1 MKYRDCIHFDPIET
15 VVQLKD
21 ADKAQAAKRLVDSY
35 VISDAMA
42 ERLISLVIP
51 QLQFDMPADN
61 KGLLI
66 VGNYGTGKSHLM
78 AFLSSIAADASL
90 LEHVRH
96 PAVQEASPA
105 IAGRFQVIRT
115 EIGGVEMSLRDIIV
129 SVLEEHLAALGV
141 DYTFP
146 AAGTITNHK
155 RAFEDMMEAFGQR
168 YPDQGLLLVVD
179 ELLDYLRT
187 RVDQALILD
196 LNFLRELAEVCKD
209 LRLRFMVGVQEAIF
223 DSHRF
228 SFVADSLRRVKDRFE
243 QVLIARTD
251 VKFVVAHRLLQKN
264 TEQQSKIR
272 EYLSRFAPFYSNLT
286 ERMDEFVQLF
296 PVHPDYIDAFDRITF
311 AEKREVLKT
320 LTASIRNILD
330 CDVPLDH
337 PGLLAFDSYW
347 EMLRQNPAFRSSP
360 EIKAVVDCS
369 QVLEARIQ
377 QAFTRPV
384 YKPMALRL
392 IHGLSIH
399 RLTTGDIYAPL
410 GATPEELRD
419 TLFLFDAGIAE
430 MGGREPDKDLLT
442 LVETVLREIHKAM
455 SGQFISNNP
464 ENRQCYLDLKKADD
478 YDALIEKRAESL
490 DGHLLDR
497 AYYEALKQI
506 MECQDTTYATGY
518 KIWQYELPWP
528 ERKATRTG
536 YLFFGTPNERSTAVP
551 QRDFYLYFVQP
562 FEPYRFKDEKLGDEV
577 FFRLSGKDDAF
588 TAILKNYAAA
598 VELAGTASGSS
609 KATYEAKGKAF
620 LQKMVQWLQQHI
632 RDAFEVT
639 HKGQSKKLSDW
650 FKGKSIRDI
659 AGLGPEETIN
669 FRDLVNL
676 AAATCLAPD
685 FADKAPDYPCFS
697 QLITNKNRPQ
707 AAQDALR
714 AIAGQSRT
722 KQALAMLDALEVLD
736 GERIE
741 PTKSKYAQYLLSLF
755 TSKGHGQVV
764 VRQEV
769 FLDDNG
775 LEYMAPGSFR
785 LEAELV
791 VVLLAA
797 LVYSGDMVLTLPG
810 KKFDA
815 TTLRELAGTSL
826 DDLQNFKHLELPK
839 EWNLPGIKAVF
850 ELLGMAPGEAHAI
863 TQGSEK
869 PLHAML
875 QKADEITRR
884 LVQATHSLRSG
895 IVFWGQDV
903 AQSVAQGAVGHLAGA
918 ATSLDAAK
926 VFFEGLSVY
935 TSLGKLKNFRHSP
948 QEAETHPPALATLTQ
963 VESLLA
969 CTQQLAPVTA
979 WLNTAEGALPLDHP
993 WQEQLKVA
1001 KLDTLTALRGTV
1013 GQDVAAN
1020 IRQIASR
1027 LHSLQKDYI
1036 HLYADLHRKAR
1047 LNMSDDGRKK
1057 ALQHDSR
1064 LKDLSTLSII
1074 EFMPRPQLIAFQDGL
1089 ARLVSCPALTE
1100 QELEKSPV
1108 CPHCSFRPALEQNIQ
1123 AANLQL
1129 DALDEQLDV
1138 MRSGWANALLDTLA
1152 DPMTQE
1158 NLRLMPEQEQAAIAA
1173 FMESKA
1179 LPSPVSTAFAQAL
1192 KELFSGLVAVT
1203 LSAKAL
1209 QTALGATGG
1218 PATTVEMKRRFA
1230 AYIDAQCKGHD
1241 PAKVR
1246 IVFGGESHG
1255 R

>member
-21 ADKAQAAKRLVDSY
+21 ADKAQAARRLVDSY

-42 ERLISLVIP
+42 ERLVNLVIP
-51 QLQFDMPADN
+51 QLQFEIPADN

-78 AFLSSIAADASL
+78 AFLSSVAGDASL

-96 PAVQEASPA
+96 PSVQEAASA
-105 IAGRFQVIRT
+105 ISGRFQVIRT

-129 SVLEEHLAALGV
+129 SVLEEHLAAMGV
-141 DYTFP
+141 DYSFP

-209 LRLRFMVGVQEAIF
+209 LRLRFIAGVQEAIF
-223 DSHRF
+223 DSPRF

-251 VKFVVAHRLLQKN
+251 VKFVVANRLLQKN

-272 EYLSRFAPFYSNLT
+272 EYLSRFAPFYRNLT

-296 PVHPDYIDAFDRITF
+296 PVHPDYIETFDRITF

-320 LTASIRNILD
+320 LSASIRNILD
-330 CDVPLDH
+330 DDVPLDH

-347 EMLRQNPAFRSSP
+347 GTLRQNAVFRSTP
-360 EIKAVVDCS
+360 EIKAVIDCS

-377 QAFTRPV
+377 QAFTKPV
-384 YKPMALRL
+384 YKPMATRL
-392 IHGLSIH
+392 IHALSVH
-399 RLTTGDIYAPL
+399 RLTTGDIHSPL
-410 GATPEELRD
+410 GATPDELRD
-419 TLFLFDAGIAE
+419 TLFLYDPGIAE
-430 MGGREPDKDLLT
+430 MGGAELDKDLLT
-442 LVETVLREIHKAM
+442 LVETVLREIHKTM
-455 SGQFISNNP
+455 SGQFISSNT
-464 ENRQCYLDLKKADD
+464 ENRQYYLDLKKADD

-506 MECQDTTYATGY
+506 MECTDITYATGY

-598 VELAGTASGSS
+598 VELSGTASGSS

-620 LQKMVQWLQQHI
+620 LQKIVQWLQQNI
-632 RDAFEVT
+632 RDSFEVA

-650 FKGKSIRDI
+650 FKGKSIRDV

-685 FADKAPDYPCFS
+685 FADNAPDYPFFS
-697 QLITNKNRPQ
+697 QLITNKNRAQ

-741 PTKSKYAQYLLSLF
+741 PTKSKYAQHLLSLF

-764 VRQEV
+764 VRHEV

-775 LEYMAPGSFR
+775 IEYMAPGSFR

-797 LVYSGDMVLTLPG
+797 LVYSGDIVLTLPG

-850 ELLGMAPGEAHAI
+850 ELLGSAPGEAHAL

-869 PLHAML
+869 PLQIML
-875 QKADEITRR
+875 QKADEVTRR
-884 LVQATHSLRSG
+884 LVSAAHSLRSG
-895 IVFWGQDV
+895 IIFWGQDV
-903 AQSVAQGAVGHLAGA
+903 AQSDGLSGA
-918 ATSLDAAK
+918 ATLLDAAK
-926 VFFEGLSVY
+926 IFFEGLAVY
-935 TSLGKLKNFRHSP
+935 TSLGKLKNFRHTP
-948 QEAETHPPALATLTQ
+948 QEAETHAPALHTLRQ
-963 VESLLA
+963 VEGLLA
-969 CTQQLAPVTA
+969 CVQQLTPTIG
-979 WLNTAEGALPLDHP
+979 WLNTAEGALPPQDQP
-993 WQEQLKVA
+993 WQEQLKA
-1001 KLDTLTALRGTV
+1001 TRQDTLAMLCATKAYEETVRQLGARLR
-1013 GQDVAAN
+1013 D
-1020 IRQIASR
+1020 
-1027 LHSLQKDYI
+1027 LQKEYI
-1036 HLYADLHRKAR
+1036 RLYADLHRKAR
-1047 LNMSDDGRKK
+1047 LNMGDDGRKK
-1057 ALQHDSR
+1057 ALQHDTR
-1064 LKDLSTLSII
+1064 LKDLNTLSII
-1074 EFMPRPQLIAFQDGL
+1074 EFMPRPQLMAFQESL
-1089 ARLVSCPALTE
+1089 ARLVSCPSLTE

-1108 CPHCSFRPALEQNIQ
+1108 CPHCAFRPALEPNIQ
-1123 AANLQL
+1123 AATVQL
-1129 DALDEQLDV
+1129 DALDEQLES
-1138 MRSGWANALLDTLA
+1138 MRTGWANTLLETLA

-1158 NLRLMPEQEQAAIAA
+1158 NLRLMPEQEQAAITA
-1173 FMESKA
+1173 FMKSKA
-1179 LPSPVSTAFAQAL
+1179 LPSPVSGAFAQAL
-1192 KELFSGLVAVT
+1192 KELFSGLVPIT
-1203 LSAKAL
+1203 LSGKAL
-1209 QTALGATGG
+1209 HTALAESGG
-1218 PATTVEMKRRFA
+1218 PATPAEMKRRFA

-1255 R
+1255 K